1 MCLAVPGQV
10 IHIDGTTATVD
21 VMGVTR
27 EVSIDFTTDVAV
39 GDYLM
44 VHAGYAIEK
53 LDMEEALRT
62 IELFKELDAIMD
74 GGTDAK

>member
-1 MCLAVPGQV
+1 MCLAVPGQIV
-10 IHIDGTTATVD
+10 SIEGTNAIVD

-27 EVSIDFTTDVAV
+27 EVSIDLAGDVAV

-53 LDMEEALRT
+53 MDMEEAQRT
-62 IELFKELDAIMD
+62 IELFRELNAMIEVDESA
-74 GGTDAK
+74 